1 MGGVVKFSGTISVQQ
16 IFLTILVP
24 EQVAFKKTLAQQD
37 ELIVQYNDA
46 KSLTTEARLNQ
57 LQIIQESRSK
67 MTFKLQ
73 HLA

>member
-1 MGGVVKFSGTISVQQ
+1 MKFSGTISVLQ

-24 EQVAFKKTLAQQD
+24 EQVACKKTLAQQD

-46 KSLTTEARLNQ
+46 KSLATEARLNQ